1 MNIFMIGSSS
11 SFAQSIISFLKEEHD
26 VFQFGRKN
34 LNYKNRQLLEKEF
47 SKYPK
52 PDVVIFNQQCATEDY
67 IDHSQQ
73 IPEKITASINNL
85 VEDFIISKL
94 YIYDI
99 LKDANKFV
107 FITSSITKWY
117 DEQSVDVGKNKFFYR
132 MFRAA
137 EKEILKCICIEGVN
151 AYGLCPGG
159 LDHDPER
166 YAKTVAKM
174 SVSQDKGLHGKVHLV
189 GDHI

>member
-1 MNIFMIGSSS
+1 MIIFMIGSSS
-11 SFAQSIISFLKEEHD
+11 SFAQSIISFLKEEHN

-52 PDVVIFNQQCATEDY
+52 PDVVIFNQQCATDDY
-67 IDHSQQ
+67 TDYSQQ
-73 IPEKITASINNL
+73 IPKEITASINNL
-85 VEDFIISKL
+85 VEDFIVSKL

-99 LKDANKFV
+99 LKDAGRFV
-107 FITSSITKWY
+107 FITSSVTFWY
-117 DEQSVDVGKNKFFYR
+117 DEKSIDVGKNKFFYR

-137 EKEILKCICIEGVN
+137 ENELLKCICIEGTN

-159 LDHDPER
+159 MDDDPER
-166 YAKTVAKM
+166 YAKTLAKM
-174 SVSQDKGLHGKVHLV
+174 AVSQDKELKGKIHLV
-189 GDHI
+189 GEHI